1 LAKIS
6 KVSLTAY
13 YLYGMKCR
21 LKVFGIGA
29 EILGGR
35 EVEVD
40 FPGLTV
46 GDLRQ
51 FLVARYPQLGELRS
65 LYHQYATDQQA
76 IAEGDEIALIPPV
89 SGG

>member
-1 LAKIS
+1 
-6 KVSLTAY
+6 
-13 YLYGMKCR
+13 MKCR

-35 EVEVD
+35 EVEIE
-40 FPGLTV
+40 FPGATA
-46 GDLRQ
+46 GELRE

-65 LYHQYATDQQA
+65 LYLAVNHQYANDHQA

>member
-1 LAKIS
+1 
-6 KVSLTAY
+6 
-13 YLYGMKCR
+13 MKCR

-35 EVEVD
+35 EVDVD

-65 LYHQYATDQQA
+65 LYLAVNHQYATDQHA